1 MPDRLDDR
9 FEMGFLQL
17 ELVQLELVRLEQLLL
32 ELIELE
38 QFCRLEFLQLE
49 FLELELLELERDRVD
64 DKRRRLGPLGPM
76 IEEPAPSRSEREA
89 TLGTLDQRVALLI
102 AFLGTLATAVIVADA
117 HRIEQVVSE

>member
-17 ELVQLELVRLEQLLL
+17 ELVQLELVELEQLLL

-64 DKRRRLGPLGPM
+64 DKRRRLRPLGLM

-89 TLGTLDQRVALLI
+89 ALGTLDQRVALLI
-102 AFLGTLATAVIVADA
+102 AALGIAATAAAVADFA
-117 HRIEQVVSE
+117 RIEHAV